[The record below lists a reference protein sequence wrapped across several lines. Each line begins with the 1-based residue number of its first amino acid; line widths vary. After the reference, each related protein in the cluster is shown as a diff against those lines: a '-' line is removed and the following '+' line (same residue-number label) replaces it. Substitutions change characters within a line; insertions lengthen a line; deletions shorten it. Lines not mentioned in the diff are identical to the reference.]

1 MNNDPG
7 NEQVKHAL
15 MDRDIRIFTPRE
27 YILACRHAAAI
38 VGNSSS
44 GIIEAPTLEVPTV
57 NICPRQD
64 GRLKGRSIFLTVRED
79 TESIGTT
86 IQLAIG
92 DEGPLDNPYGEPGAS
107 ERIAD
112 ILTSIELEGVMVKRH
127 AN

>member
-1 MNNDPG
+1 MPTTG
-7 NEQVKHAL
+7 W
-15 MDRDIRIFTPRE
+15 
-27 YILACRHAAAI
+27 
-38 VGNSSS
+38 
-44 GIIEAPTLEVPTV
+44 EAQGAFYFFD
-57 NICPRQD
+57 CP
-64 GRLKGRSIFLTVRED
+64 ED